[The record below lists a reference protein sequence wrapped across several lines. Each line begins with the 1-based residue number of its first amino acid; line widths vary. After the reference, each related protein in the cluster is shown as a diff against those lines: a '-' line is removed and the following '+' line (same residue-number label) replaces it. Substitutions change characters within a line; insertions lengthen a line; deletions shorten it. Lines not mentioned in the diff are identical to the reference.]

1 MQQVGGAL
9 GLAILSTMAFN
20 ATSSKTEEICG
31 ALAARGDQC
40 SPADPALLGV
50 TFTHG
55 AEVGF
60 LVASGMLLV
69 AGIVAFTFNR
79 IRHEDLASGH
89 TAAPEAPAAPA
100 AH

>member
-1 MQQVGGAL
+1 MPARLGYAL
-9 GLAILSTMAFN
+9 ATLAICAF
-20 ATSSKTEEICG
+20 AAMVG
-31 ALAARGDQC
+31 VWLAARGDQC

-89 TAAPEAPAAPA
+89 TASPAPA